1 MNILVKQKSQEITLE
16 ENIRSGGRGALD
28 TPATICKKELG
39 KKTMRNPNRHE
50 KYFSA
55 KKHSHRENCKIVL
68 YCSLI
73 LKIILIVKR
82 FFFKINLQKFFP
94 RLK

>member
-1 MNILVKQKSQEITLE
+1 
-16 ENIRSGGRGALD
+16 
-28 TPATICKKELG
+28 
-39 KKTMRNPNRHE
+39 MRNSNRHK

-73 LKIILIVKR
+73 FKIILIVKR